1 MRPGCEPEDVGAHIV
16 NLNVEMERAAAEAR
30 AIRAREAA
38 IRERELPH
46 YADAVATE
54 AAETVRGFNL
64 ATGPRALDAVWGRDR
79 KRPVLLP
86 LTAITPGLRAT
97 GPGPARGA

>member
-1 MRPGCEPEDVGAHIV
+1 MRPGCEPEDVAAHIV

-54 AAETVRGFNL
+54 AAETARGFNL
-64 ATGPRALDAVWGRDR
+64 ATGRVPSVRCGVE
-79 KRPVLLP
+79 
-86 LTAITPGLRAT
+86 TES
-97 GPGPARGA
+97 ARCSSR

>member
-1 MRPGCEPEDVGAHIV
+1 MRPGCEPEGVAAHIV
-16 NLNVEMERAAAEAR
+16 NLNVEMEQAAAEAR

-54 AAETVRGFNL
+54 AAETAGLQPRH
-64 ATGPRALDAVWGRDR
+64 GPRALGAVWGRD
-79 KRPVLLP
+79 
-86 LTAITPGLRAT
+86 
-97 GPGPARGA
+97 